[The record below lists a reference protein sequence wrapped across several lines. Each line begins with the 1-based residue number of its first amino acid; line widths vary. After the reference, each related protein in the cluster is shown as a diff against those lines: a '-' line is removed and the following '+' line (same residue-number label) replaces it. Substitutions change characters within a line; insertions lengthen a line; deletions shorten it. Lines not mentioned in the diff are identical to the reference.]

1 MQHITDDTDLDDCF
15 SALAESRS
23 NPQLLDMNVKR
34 GPFDADVI
42 VHFSA
47 ENNES
52 DSLLKDKLE
61 ESNESEDYLLM
72 NVWEQAW
79 TWTTLK
85 IANILI

>member
-1 MQHITDDTDLDDCF
+1 
-15 SALAESRS
+15 
-23 NPQLLDMNVKR
+23 MNVKR

-52 DSLLKDKLE
+52 DSLIKDKLE

-72 NVWEQAW
+72 NVWE
-79 TWTTLK
+79 
-85 IANILI
+85 